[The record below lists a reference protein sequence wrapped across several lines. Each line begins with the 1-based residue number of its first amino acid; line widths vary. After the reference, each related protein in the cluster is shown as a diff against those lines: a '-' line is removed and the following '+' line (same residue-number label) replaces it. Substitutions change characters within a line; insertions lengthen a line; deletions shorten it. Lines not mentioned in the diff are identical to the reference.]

1 MVARLLAAPAATL
14 APVAATGDRRR
25 RILEAAARLFMAEG
39 YGATSMDRVARAAG
53 VSKATLYAHFRAKE
67 QLFTTIVAEECA
79 RHGAA
84 EAAVLAP
91 AGLAQALRAMGQAYL
106 TLLFSDN
113 AIALYRVVMAEAHR
127 FPELGHAF
135 FEAGP
140 RGIFARFA
148 AWATA
153 RQQEAKLRPDAEP
166 GTMAEHFFAL
176 LRTSFFL
183 RRLMGLE
190 PAPDAAAIGRV
201 VDAAVHVFMRAY
213 ASVDQDG

>member
-1 MVARLLAAPAATL
+1 MVARLIAAPAATL
-14 APVAATGDRRR
+14 VSVAATGDRRR

-84 EAAVLAP
+84 EPHVLAP
-91 AGLAQALRAMGQAYL
+91 AALPEALRGMGHAYL

-127 FPELGHAF
+127 FPELGRAF

-140 RGIFARFA
+140 RSIFARFA
-148 AWATA
+148 TWAQA
-153 RQQEAKLRPDAEP
+153 RQAEGALLP
-166 GTMAEHFFAL
+166 ESPAETMTEHFFAL
-176 LRTSFFL
+176 LRTTLFL
-183 RRLMGLE
+183 RRLMGLP
-190 PAPDAAAIGRV
+190 PAPDSALIGRV
-201 VDAAVHVFMRAY
+201 VDSAVHVFMRAY
-213 ASVDQDG
+213 AQPNQDG